1 MELETIFI
9 VGQVF
14 FEMLFL
20 VGVCSAVTFVLFF
33 FEILDNI
40 E

>member
-1 MELETIFI
+1 MELDTIFI

-20 VGVCSAVTFVLFF
+20 VSACFAFTYVLFF
-33 FEILDNI
+33 FEILDNT